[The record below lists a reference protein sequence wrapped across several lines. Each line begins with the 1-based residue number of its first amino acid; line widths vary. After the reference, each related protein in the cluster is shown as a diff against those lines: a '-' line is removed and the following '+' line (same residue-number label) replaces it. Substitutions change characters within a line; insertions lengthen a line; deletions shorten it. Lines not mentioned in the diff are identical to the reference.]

1 MRLLLGKKNHR
12 TARKNMLPFQSWR
25 WSPGLENSMLKVPLP
40 VEMPGRVSHGWAN
53 SPVYCSVNVAP
64 EIF

>member
-25 WSPGLENSMLKVPLP
+25 WSPGLVNSMLKVPLP
-40 VEMPGRVSHGWAN
+40 VEIPGRVSQGEE
-53 SPVYCSVNVAP
+53 S
-64 EIF
+64 